1 MLLFFI
7 NMVKWGNTMKTRKT
21 GFIKKAGLSTLAMI
35 ILGLASGCKDKD
47 NTAAVNPEENW
58 PVVSNSTILELE
70 ETLKDH
76 FGTLT
81 KDDYSNILQEFKMQE
96 PDGNG
101 GQADVNCSQ
110 TLDFGNITPKL
121 TKDDAGNVAV
131 FLHAAHSEP
140 VYTWRLTFA
149 DGLTSSVDADGN
161 MTDLIQKNLFMCG
174 KRYRITKA
182 TTTWNGGDV
191 DEVNL
196 GLMTGEVIMPLCDIA
211 PTQTFT
217 FDGKSYEVTY
227 AGSRTAADGVI
238 EANVI
243 VNNQNLGW
251 MKPGDAVQLAD
262 GSYAGVFD
270 TESDMAEIGVGVK
283 KVNIKD
289 DNVNDTAFAEADND
303 SKDRVKAKVDPNAG
317 TITLNEL
324 AYQLMPTNAQQQD
337 IFVKKGETLVDKLE
351 NKDAA
356 IVDVTFDGLETPF
369 NKSDINFTYTS
380 TATDSSYTFSFT
392 NKEGSTYTNVPLV
405 HNDGNSL
412 KLGDADGNLIFTES
426 SSETEYHVN
435 IGDTVILSKDGD
447 TFAFKYTSFQE
458 DTDIGGYDIGITDYS
473 GTVEEII
480 AVDSATASIKRGDHT
495 FLAYVDMTTGKL
507 AIDLN
512 GDGKVDGSSVD
523 VVDKYGARISVPT
536 TGTDSITARIHTEAS
551 RLDYNQPENIDIE
564 FEREDAAIDVNLNK
578 HTYEKASG
586 DEVGQ
591 TRYGVLATEKTNGDL
606 SLQYPE
612 LQRKALAALKV
623 D

>member
-1 MLLFFI
+1 
-7 NMVKWGNTMKTRKT
+7 MKTRKT
-21 GFIKKAGLSTLAMI
+21 GFIKEAGLATLAAI
-35 ILGLASGCKDKD
+35 VLALFSGCKDKD
-47 NTAAVNPEENW
+47 KTAAPVDPTEENW
-58 PVVSNSTILELE
+58 PVVSTSKILELK

-81 KDDYSNILQEFKMQE
+81 KEDYSNILQEFKMQE
-96 PDGNG
+96 PDGAG

-161 MTDLIQKNLFMCG
+161 MVDLIQKNLFMCG

-196 GLMTGEVIMPLCDIA
+196 DLMTGEVIVPLCDIA

-217 FDGKSYEVTY
+217 VDGKSYEVTY

-251 MKPGDAVQLAD
+251 MKPGDAAQLTD
-262 GSYAGVFD
+262 GTYAGVFD
-270 TESDMAEIGVGVK
+270 AESDMAEIGVGVK

-289 DNVNDTAFAEADND
+289 DNVNDTAFADADND

-324 AYQLMPTNAQQQD
+324 ACQLVPTNAQQQD
-337 IFVKKGETLVDKLE
+337 IFVEKGETLVDKLE
-351 NKDAA
+351 NRDAA

-369 NKSDINFTYTS
+369 NKSDINFTYAS

-392 NKEGSTYTNVPLV
+392 NKEGITYTNVPFV
-405 HNDGNSL
+405 KNDGTSLEQQLVMTEATGKTDYKIAVNSKPFVL
-412 KLGDADGNLIFTES
+412 TGPSGFTHILQYKDVDEQYNAWDPDNRKLTFTDAATGPRAATYDDAGEA
-426 SSETEYHVN
+426 N
-435 IGDTVILSKDGD
+435 IVIGGD
-447 TFAFKYTSFQE
+447 TFNVF
-458 DTDIGGYDIGITDYS
+458 
-473 GTVEEII
+473 
-480 AVDSATASIKRGDHT
+480 VD
-495 FLAYVDMTTGKL
+495 LTTGNL
-507 AIDLN
+507 AIKQTGTGEPN
-512 GDGKVDGSSVD
+512 GSTAKII
-523 VVDKYGARISVPT
+523 DKYGAEISIPST
-536 TGTDSITARIHTEAS
+536 SADSITARIFTEAS
-551 RLDYNQPENIDIE
+551 RLDYNQPETIDIE

-591 TRYGVLATEKTNGDL
+591 TRYGVLATEKTNGNL